1 MGILAE
7 DTEKISQISFV
18 CKELHDKVDDIYES
32 LMDRENE
39 EAKNHIKELIKNLN
53 DLDRS
58 LTEEV

>member
-32 LMDRENE
+32 LMDRDNE
-39 EAKNHIKELIKNLN
+39 EAKEHIKEIIKNLT

>member
-1 MGILAE
+1 MVILAE

>member
-1 MGILAE
+1 MGVLAE

-18 CKELHDKVDDIYES
+18 CKELHDHVDNIYES
-32 LMDRENE
+32 LMDRDNE
-39 EAKNHIKELIKNLN
+39 EAKEHIKQFIKNLN

>member
-1 MGILAE
+1 MGVLAE

-18 CKELHDKVDDIYES
+18 CKEIHDKVDDIYES
-32 LMDRENE
+32 LMDRDNE
-39 EAKNHIKELIKNLN
+39 EAKEHIKEIIKYLT